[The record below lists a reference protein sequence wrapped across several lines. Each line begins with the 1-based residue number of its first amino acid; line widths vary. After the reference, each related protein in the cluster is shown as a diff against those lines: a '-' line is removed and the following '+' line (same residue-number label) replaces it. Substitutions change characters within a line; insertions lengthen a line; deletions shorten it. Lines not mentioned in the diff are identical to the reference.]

1 MNIYEKMQS
10 LKNNELQTTTP
21 WFLSWLVLMYDK
33 IRKLLDNNIFNNSNT
48 QTFSHKSCCKT
59 HLGICLVITLMLEIT
74 DF

>member
-1 MNIYEKMQS
+1 MNIYGKMQS
-10 LKNNELQTTTP
+10 LKNNELYTTTP
-21 WFLSWLVLMYDK
+21 SWLVSMYDK

-59 HLGICLVITLMLEIT
+59 HLGICLVITLMLEVS